1 MGRQIVQQLFMSPKV
16 LGITAGVMILLG
28 LIPGM
33 PHLVFI
39 SMGALLGWGAWVL
52 DKREK
57 ARLAAQ
63 SSAPAPQQQAAQ
75 NDGEAT
81 WDDLQPVDLLG
92 LELGY
97 RLIALV
103 DKSRQGDLLT
113 RIKGVRRKF
122 AQEVGFL
129 PPAVHVRDNLELK
142 PSAYRRCAA
151 SWWARAKPS
160 PACSWPSTPAASP
173 RR

>member
-1 MGRQIVQQLFMSPKV
+1 MCVPGDRQRP
-16 LGITAGVMILLG
+16 G
-28 LIPGM
+28 L
-33 PHLVFI
+33 
-39 SMGALLGWGAWVL
+39 GAWL
-52 DKREK
+52 LLQRQK
-57 ARLAAQ
+57 
-63 SSAPAPQQQAAQ
+63 QAAVEPEAPPVPMG
-75 NDGEAT
+75 DGEG

-103 DKSRQGDLLT
+103 DKNRQGDLLT

-122 AQEVGFL
+122 AQEVGFCRRRACARQPRTETQRL
-129 PPAVHVRDNLELK
+129 PHYLA
-142 PSAYRRCAA
+142 RRGGGRGEAF
-151 SWWARAKPS
+151 

>member
-1 MGRQIVQQLFMSPKV
+1 PRV
-16 LGITAGVMILLG
+16 LGVTGGVLAMLG

-33 PHLVFI
+33 PHVVFLG
-39 SMGALLGWGAWVL
+39 MGSALIYGAWVL
-52 DKREK
+52 SRKQQAEK
-57 ARLAAQ
+57 AAKNA
-63 SSAPAPQQQAAQ
+63 APAPQPAASG
-75 NDGEAT
+75 DSGEAT

-103 DKSRQGDLLT
+103 DKKRQGDLLT

-129 PPAVHVRDNLELK
+129 PP
-142 PSAYRRCAA
+142 
-151 SWWARAKPS
+151 
-160 PACSWPSTPAASP
+160 
-173 RR
+173 